1 MKSAAK
7 KLQKYIE
14 GINGLL
20 LILYSVFIFSTSVII
35 GNHFSKYY
43 FVIAELIII
52 ALSVLS
58 YPFLHLGL
66 LHLILIVSVLSKC
79 RLKKTKD
86 RKKILFIIPVF
97 AYNFGTTIL
106 LTGIDDATRFFFY
119 TYLLIPTL
127 LVFLYRKD
135 DERSSDKNVQLSK

>member
-7 KLQKYIE
+7 KLWKYIE

-20 LILYSVFIFSTSVII
+20 LIL
-35 GNHFSKYY
+35 
-43 FVIAELIII
+43 
-52 ALSVLS
+52 
-58 YPFLHLGL
+58 
-66 LHLILIVSVLSKC
+66 
-79 RLKKTKD
+79 
-86 RKKILFIIPVF
+86 IPVF

-135 DERSSDKNVQLSK
+135 GERSSDKNVRLSK